1 MSYNLRT
8 GLMGSSE
15 VDFNVNLQNLSAD
28 NITSGVFHVDRI
40 PTLAKTKISGTG
52 TWAASDI
59 PLLDASKI
67 GTGTLVTDRI
77 PSLDASKIDAGTLNA
92 DRIPALDEGK
102 IGELPASKI
111 TSGTFNTTL
120 IPDLDAS
127 KITTGLIDNAR
138 IPHLDASKISVGTFA
153 VARIPA
159 LPYLSAETITMTD
172 FKTVVATSSDFADFI
187 SRVSVL

>member
-15 VDFNVNLQNLSAD
+15 VDINVNLQNLSAD
-28 NITSGVFHVDRI
+28 NITSGVFHQDRI

-52 TWAASDI
+52 TWVESDI
-59 PLLDASKI
+59 PSLDATKI
-67 GTGTLVTDRI
+67 ATGTLATDRI
-77 PSLDASKIDAGTLNA
+77 PSLDASKIGTGTLHA
-92 DRIPALDEGK
+92 DRIPTLDEGK

-120 IPDLDAS
+120 IPDLNAS
-127 KITTGLIDNAR
+127 KITTGTIDDAR
-138 IPHLDASKISVGTFA
+138 IPHLNTSKISAGTFA

-172 FKTVVATSSDFADFI
+172 FKTVVAASTDFADFK